1 MDIIC
6 QNSNCKKTIQIN
18 GPWIAHAACSHCGR
32 INYRPF
38 TYSDELSLPD
48 VSPPIPHKPI
58 DNEPA
63 DNWNRNWKGGQVQSK
78 PIDNES
84 GGGNW
89 RYPTPDP
96 PRVLPPMARLMSE
109 DNSGQRQEFKLKLGI
124 NVIGRATPMMQ
135 VDVVLM
141 DGSLSRPH
149 CVVEVVDNKFYGWKY
164 LLYDISYMNQKKST
178 NGVYI
183 ALRSTRLDIMEQVE
197 LQVGDYFITGHV
209 RFELR

>member
-1 MDIIC
+1 MMDIIC

-48 VSPPIPHKPI
+48 VSPPIPPKPI

-63 DNWNRNWKGGQVQSK
+63 
-78 PIDNES
+78 
-84 GGGNW
+84 GGNW
-89 RYPTPDP
+89 RDQRRNPTPDP
-96 PRVLPPMARLMSE
+96 PRVIPPMATLMSE
-109 DNSGQRQEFKLKLGI
+109 DNLGKRQEFKLKLGI

-141 DGSLSRPH
+141 DDSLSRPH
-149 CVVEVVDNKFYGWKY
+149 CVVEVLDNKFYGWKY
-164 LLYDISYMNQKKST
+164 LLYDISYMNRKEST

-183 ALRSTRLDIMEQVE
+183 ALRSTRLGSMEQVE